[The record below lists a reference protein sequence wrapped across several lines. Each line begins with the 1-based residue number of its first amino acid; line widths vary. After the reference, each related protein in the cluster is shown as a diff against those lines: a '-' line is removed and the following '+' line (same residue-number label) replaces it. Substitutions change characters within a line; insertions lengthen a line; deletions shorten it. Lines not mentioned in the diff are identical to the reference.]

1 MSLLLPIPLS
11 CLVCSQGVWGE
22 DSGGSLQR
30 RRGEHRSWCAG
41 RPALHLH
48 LRGRR
53 QAQRAE
59 QEDHLHPCHTA
70 VQPNVHLAVGRT
82 HVHTPTRRL
91 HDIVHVLCRVETC
104 NNRTV
109 LSNIEGEDTHT
120 HPHRH
125 FYMITQPV
133 SLRIFAVR
141 KLLVSCRLWLKETQR
156 LTWNILSEESQ
167 RLINLILHR
176 VRLHAYSRHNV
187 LLNVPDY
194 IFEWARA
201 NVIAAWMHFFSVLGN
216 GS

>member
-120 HPHRH
+120 PTQTLLHDHPTC
-125 FYMITQPV
+125 FSQDICCQKAV
-133 SLRIFAVR
+133 SLLQVVIKRNSKIDLKHSLRRITA
-141 KLLVSCRLWLKETQR
+141 
-156 LTWNILSEESQ
+156 
-167 RLINLILHR
+167 
-176 VRLHAYSRHNV
+176 
-187 LLNVPDY
+187 LNQLNPTSSA
-194 IFEWARA
+194 FTCLQ
-201 NVIAAWMHFFSVLGN
+201 SP
-216 GS
+216 